1 MLERHAALRLAFVAL
16 LTLPSASRSLA
27 AAPEPQDVKSPPV
40 RVLQTAPA
48 RTAQMQVCL
57 REVPDLSRYNT
68 GSVGAILA
76 KVDLVFGS
84 TRPQKST
91 APKGTIVGQSEK
103 PGTQVRCGTR
113 IDVYVSDGT
122 PVLQQTGPGPADVW
136 RKLPSTSDGVPPSST
151 SDGPPANSGSNSRRP
166 TPPDRPLP
174 GGDGQPPQPD
184 LCPVPSVM
192 NHPYLEVRERLRGW
206 SIGRVEKVETRAAQ
220 EGTILKQS
228 PAPRTMVKCGSSIDI
243 AVAVAPPIDPV
254 PPVNECSVPSLTN
267 YPIVDVRERL
277 RGWTIGKV
285 EKVETRAARE
295 GTILKQSPAARSL
308 VKCNSSIDIAV
319 AVMPPDQPQVTECPA
334 PSLTNYSVVEVR
346 ERLRGWTIGRVQ
358 KVETRAAQEG
368 TILQQS
374 PAPRTMVKCGSAI
387 DIAVAVAP
395 FDSAQGRPEHGR
407 GAPPIVAPPPPCV
420 VPGIESGDVA
430 SARLALARRN
440 LVLGTVNTRPSEKS
454 PGTVIG
460 QNPAPE
466 STIACGS
473 AIDVWIAVP
482 LPLVRVPV
490 LQGQD
495 AATAARTLEG
505 VGLVLGTAD
514 RRESELAAGGVVEQL
529 PAPNTEV
536 RRGTPVNVW
545 LSSGLPLTPIPDVRG
560 RDRGAAAEILRS
572 LHFRL
577 GEVLERAIDA
587 TPGTIVDQQP
597 PAGTLSRRDTPV
609 RVWVSASIEVP
620 SVIGRREADATAILT
635 NQRLRVGAV
644 STRESAEPAGTVI
657 DQQPQPRRPVRL
669 NAPVDLVLAI
679 PVTVLI
685 PDLRGRDRQAAIS
698 LVTSARL
705 QLGET
710 TTREA
715 DEPAGM
721 VIEQSPRAGERVE
734 IGTAVQVSVAA
745 PIRVEV
751 PSLVGKQEGEALA
764 LLKNRRLKVGQVQ
777 TREAAGTRGAILD
790 QRPRAGERVD
800 AGSAIDLTVAGAVT
814 IVVPDLRGTTRDDS
828 GNLLRLRGLV
838 PGSVE
843 TRVSAGFP
851 GSIVEQQPAAGAR
864 VEAGTPVAIWIAAPA
879 PPELI
884 PPQVTTFLEVPDL
897 KGRTRDQALAIL
909 ADRGLVLGQAGT
921 ILSTSTPDT
930 VVSQQ
935 PAGASRVLPGTSVDV
950 VLASPPSP
958 TPDAGGVIPPPV
970 ARPWNL
976 PMPLVWLLLGVGLG
990 AASAGIT
997 VKAKTRATREP
1008 RDVPP
1013 SIAFAPHPDPDMR
1026 VELSADGPFTRSE
1039 LWLRPGHDAGSQ
1051 TIQGSGPLGMVEVME
1066 AR

>member
-1 MLERHAALRLAFVAL
+1 MLERTAALRLAFATL
-16 LTLPSASRSLA
+16 LTVPAAGPSLA
-27 AAPEPQDVKSPPV
+27 AAPEPQDVRSAPV
-40 RVLQTAPA
+40 RVLQTAPT

-57 REVPDLSRYNT
+57 REVPDLSRYTT

-76 KVDLVFGS
+76 KADLVFGS
-84 TRPQKST
+84 TRPQRST
-91 APKGTIVGQSEK
+91 APKGAIVGQSEK

-113 IDVYVSDGT
+113 IDVYVSDGVPNSRQSGSSEVDYRR
-122 PVLQQTGPGPADVW
+122 PV
-136 RKLPSTSDGVPPSST
+136 PSTSDGVPPSST
-151 SDGPPANSGSNSRRP
+151 SDGPPANGGNSRRP
-166 TPPDRPLP
+166 IPEDRPLP
-174 GGDGQPPQPD
+174 GGDVQPPRPD
-184 LCPVPSVM
+184 LCPAPGLTNYSVV
-192 NHPYLEVRERLRGW
+192 EVRERLRGW
-206 SIGRVEKVETRAAQ
+206 TIGRVEKVETRAVR

-228 PAPRTMVKCGSSIDI
+228 PAPRTMVKC
-243 AVAVAPPIDPV
+243 
-254 PPVNECSVPSLTN
+254 
-267 YPIVDVRERL
+267 
-277 RGWTIGKV
+277 
-285 EKVETRAARE
+285 
-295 GTILKQSPAARSL
+295 
-308 VKCNSSIDIAV
+308 NSSIDIAV
-319 AVMPPDQPQVTECPA
+319 AIMPPDPPFDPAQGGPERGRGAPQVTECPA

-368 TILQQS
+368 TIVQQS
-374 PAPRTMVKCGSAI
+374 PAARTMVKCGSAI

-395 FDSAQGRPEHGR
+395 
-407 GAPPIVAPPPPCV
+407 PIVVQPSPCV

-430 SARLALARRN
+430 GARLALARRK
-440 LVLGTVNTRPSEKS
+440 LVLGNVNTRPSEKS

-473 AIDVWIAVP
+473 PIDVWIAVP

-514 RRESELAAGGVVEQL
+514 RRESELPVGGVVEQL

-545 LSSGLPLTPIPDVRG
+545 LSSGLPSTPIPDVRG

-577 GEVLERAIDA
+577 GDVLERAVDA

-597 PAGTLSRRDTPV
+597 QAGTLARRDTPV

-620 SVIGRREADATAILT
+620 SVIGRREPDATAILT

-657 DQQPQPRRPVRL
+657 DQQPQPRRPARL

-679 PVTVLI
+679 PVTVLV
-685 PDLRGRDRQAAIS
+685 PDLRGRDRQAATS
-698 LVTSARL
+698 VLTSARL

-721 VIEQSPRAGERVE
+721 VIEQSPAAGERVQ
-734 IGTAVQVSVAA
+734 IGTAVQVSVAT

-751 PSLVGKQEGEALA
+751 PSLIGKQEGEALA
-764 LLKNRRLKVGQVQ
+764 LLKNRRLQVGQVQ
-777 TREAAGTRGAILD
+777 TREAAGTRSAILD

-800 AGSAIDLTVAGAVT
+800 TGSAIDLTVATAVT
-814 IVVPDLRGTTRDDS
+814 IVVPDLHGTTRDES
-828 GNLLRLRGLV
+828 SNLLRLRGLV

-843 TRVSAGFP
+843 IRVSAAFP
-851 GSIVEQQPAAGAR
+851 GSIVDQQPAAGAR
-864 VEAGTPVAIWIAAPA
+864 VEAGTPVATWIAAPA

-884 PPQVTTFLEVPDL
+884 PPQVITLFEVPDL
-897 KGRTRDQALAIL
+897 KGRTRDEALAIL

-921 ILSTSTPDT
+921 ILSTDTPDT

-935 PAGASRVLPGTSVDV
+935 PAGASRVAPGTSVDV

-958 TPDAGGVIPPPV
+958 AAAV
-970 ARPWNL
+970 WNL
-976 PMPLVWLLLGVGLG
+976 PMPLVWLLLGAGLG
-990 AASAGIT
+990 AAFAAIT
-997 VKAKTRATREP
+997 VKAKTRARREP
-1008 RDVPP
+1008 RDVPA
-1013 SIAFAPHPDPDMR
+1013 SIRFAPRPDPEMR

-1039 LWLRPGHDAGSQ
+1039 LWLRPCRDAGRP
-1051 TIQGSGPLGMVEVME
+1051 TIQSSGPLGMVEVME